1 MLPSSKGS
9 NPGMPPNHSLH
20 SPFLEFIGVIAISL
34 LCAGVATRDF
44 SGLVPTSLIQRLGFL
59 TPPGSLRPFPG
70 ALKSGVHQMPSS
82 KLSPLE
88 RQNAGDLTTVVEC
101 PRFGGMPPRVFSGII
116 RPAKGFLP
124 AKATYP
130 LEGCPCKYNCHSS
143 LPIICGRHHLAED
156 NFILDRGL
164 KVNAD

>member
-101 PRFGGMPPRVFSGII
+101 PRLGECPRGFSPGSSD
-116 RPAKGFLP
+116 RQKGFCRL
-124 AKATYP
+124 KQLIP
-130 LEGCPCKYNCHSS
+130 LRGVPVSIIVTVVCQLSAEGTTWPR
-143 LPIICGRHHLAED
+143 IISFSIA
-156 NFILDRGL
+156 
-164 KVNAD
+164 V